1 MYFSRHL
8 ARAALVTIIWK
19 CRYGSAACYSAEW
32 EIHLRRCAVL
42 LEACMH
48 LINYMVM
55 EPLWYRVSYCMDD
68 GRLEFDT
75 VKVGTIY
82 RSFLE

>member
-1 MYFSRHL
+1 
-8 ARAALVTIIWK
+8 
-19 CRYGSAACYSAEW
+19 
-32 EIHLRRCAVL
+32 
-42 LEACMH
+42 MH